1 MAEKKTFEEL
11 IQELGDTVRKLDNG
25 QTPLDEAM
33 ELFEK
38 GVKLT
43 KECNK
48 ILDTAEK
55 KVSLLLKNSE
65 GEITEQKW
73 RNNFG

>member
-11 IQELGDTVRKLDNG
+11 LQELGDTVRKLDNG

-55 KVSLLLKNSE
+55 KVSLLLKTSE
-65 GEITEQKW
+65 GEITETKMEE
-73 RNNFG
+73 

>member
-11 IQELGDTVRKLDNG
+11 LQELGDTVRKLDNG

-65 GEITEQKW
+65 GGITETKMEE
-73 RNNFG
+73 

>member
-11 IQELGDTVRKLDNG
+11 LQELGDTVRKLDNG

-33 ELFEK
+33 DLFEK

-43 KECNK
+43 KECKK

-65 GEITEQKW
+65 GEITETKMEE
-73 RNNFG
+73 

>member
-1 MAEKKTFEEL
+1 MAEKKSFEEL
-11 IQELGDTVRKLDNG
+11 LQELGDTVRKLDNG

-65 GEITEQKW
+65 GEITETKMEE
-73 RNNFG
+73 

>member
-1 MAEKKTFEEL
+1 MAENKTFEEL

-33 ELFEK
+33 DLFEK

-65 GEITEQKW
+65 GEITETKMEE
-73 RNNFG
+73 

>member
-11 IQELGDTVRKLDNG
+11 LQELGDTVRKLDNG

-65 GEITEQKW
+65 GEIAETKMEE
-73 RNNFG
+73 

>member
-11 IQELGDTVRKLDNG
+11 LQELGDTVRKLDNG

-33 ELFEK
+33 DLFEK

-55 KVSLLLKNSE
+55 KVSLLLKNSA
-65 GEITEQKW
+65 GEITETKMEE
-73 RNNFG
+73 

>member
-65 GEITEQKW
+65 GEIAETKMEE
-73 RNNFG
+73 

>member
-11 IQELGDTVRKLDNG
+11 LQELGDTVRKLDNG

-48 ILDTAEK
+48 IIDTAEK
-55 KVSLLLKNSE
+55 KVSLLLKTSE
-65 GEITEQKW
+65 GEITETKMEE
-73 RNNFG
+73 

>member
-25 QTPLDEAM
+25 QTPLDEAL

-55 KVSLLLKNSE
+55 KVSLLLKTSE
-65 GEITEQKW
+65 GEITETKMEE
-73 RNNFG
+73 

>member
-25 QTPLDEAM
+25 LTPLDEAM

-65 GEITEQKW
+65 GEITETKMEE
-73 RNNFG
+73 

>member
-65 GEITEQKW
+65 GEITETKMEE
-73 RNNFG
+73 

>member
-11 IQELGDTVRKLDNG
+11 LQELGDTVRKLDNG

-65 GEITEQKW
+65 GEITETKMEE
-73 RNNFG
+73 

>member
-55 KVSLLLKNSE
+55 KVSLLLKTSE
-65 GEITEQKW
+65 GEITETKMEE
-73 RNNFG
+73 